1 MIYHIYANRSNIGDW
16 LSARGIQKLLAPL
29 PIIEC
34 LCDEP
39 FVEETLQSLSKA
51 SAKDIII
58 IGGGGLLMDYF
69 IPFWEAFKPV
79 ADRVPFCIWG
89 IGYCDLKNEH
99 SLPPGNFVADIINKS
114 KLCVVRDEL
123 TRSYLPNCALPAPVP
138 CPSINV
144 IEPVTINGN
153 DILHVD
159 NYTTAGEAAY
169 EVMCV
174 AGKKFAM
181 DNKVA
186 YRQTNNRISKDSE
199 KQMEDIL
206 SLYKKSGYVLSSALH
221 GCIIGV
227 TMGLKVLAVSGNR
240 KIEGFMESVG
250 LQDWVLNINETE
262 KLPGLLNKIHLQYH
276 PKPMLEKIRK
286 QNQQVAA
293 DINKLIATVSEIV
306 VIKYK

>member
-99 SLPPGNFVADIINKS
+99 SLPPGNLVADIINKS

-144 IEPVTINGN
+144 IDPVSTYGN

-169 EVMCV
+169 EAMCA
-174 AGKKFAM
+174 AGKNFAM
-181 DNKVA
+181 NNGGT
-186 YRQTNNRISKDSE
+186 YRQTNNRISKDSDTE
-199 KQMEDIL
+199 MESIL
-206 SLYKKSGYVLSSALH
+206 SLYRRSKYILSSALH

-227 TMGLKVLAVSGNR
+227 TMGLKVLAVSGDR

-250 LQDWVLNINETE
+250 LQDWVLDINETE
-262 KLPGLLNKIHLQYH
+262 KLPDLLNRLHLQH
-276 PKPMLEKIRK
+276 NPKSELETIQQ
-286 QNQQVAA
+286 QNQQVAT
-293 DINKLIATVSEIV
+293 DIKKAAAF
-306 VIKYK
+306 